1 MRVIEHNHFSPK
13 PASNRPPKALE
24 HAISTAAS
32 IGTLASGPA
41 SLPVL
46 TSVSPSPTLPYS
58 TTPIRELSKNNLPCS
73 LRSHANHKTIIANG
87 CDLLRR
93 KFYHTPH
100 RNQVRHTHTPILPAK
115 DKGVATFGMWVF
127 CVWTSLSRTC
137 GDTESP
143 ARRCR
148 RRQVPE
154 QSARE

>member
-32 IGTLASGPA
+32 IGTPASGPA
-41 SLPVL
+41 SFPVL

-87 CDLLRR
+87 CDLL
-93 KFYHTPH
+93 HIT
-100 RNQVRHTHTPILPAK
+100 L
-115 DKGVATFGMWVF
+115 
-127 CVWTSLSRTC
+127 TC
-137 GDTESP
+137 HPSKSS
-143 ARRCR
+143 
-148 RRQVPE
+148 V
-154 QSARE
+154 